1 MSTIYVSLV
10 CWLWAGVV
18 LGVSFIATPAKFL
31 APSLSLPHA
40 LEVGRATFY
49 VLRWIECGFIVLLIA
64 VLLLTFAH
72 IKLNVWFSV
81 IAVILCLLINYVGLQ
96 PALDE
101 RTKLIIAGEAITQS
115 SQHKVYIVIEMIKF
129 IALMVAGWFAKP
141 DWIRL

>member
-31 APSLSLPHA
+31 APSLSLPDA

-49 VLRWIECGFIVLLIA
+49 VLRWIECGFVVLLIA
-64 VLLLTFAH
+64 ALLITFAN
-72 IKLNVWFSV
+72 IKLNVWFSI
-81 IAVILCLLINYVGLQ
+81 IAVILCLLVNYVGLQ

-115 SQHKVYIVIEMIKF
+115 SQHKAYIVIEMIKL

-141 DWIRL
+141 DWIKL

>member
-31 APSLSLPHA
+31 APSLSLPDA

-49 VLRWIECGFIVLLIA
+49 VLRWIECGFSVLLIA
-64 VLLLTFAH
+64 MLLITFAH
-72 IKLNVWFSV
+72 IKLTAWS
-81 IAVILCLLINYVGLQ
+81 AVITVMLCLLVNYIGLQ

-101 RTKLIIAGEAITQS
+101 RTKLIIAGEAIAQS
-115 SQHKVYIVIEMIKF
+115 SQHKVYIVIEMIKL

-141 DWIRL
+141 DGIRL

>member
-1 MSTIYVSLV
+1 MSTIYVSLI

-31 APSLSLPHA
+31 APSLSLPDA

-49 VLRWIECGFIVLLIA
+49 VLRWLECGFIVILIA
-64 VLLLTFAH
+64 VLLITYAH
-72 IKLNVWFSV
+72 IKLTAWFSV
-81 IAVILCLLINYVGLQ
+81 VAVILCLLINYLGLQ

-101 RTKLIIAGEAITQS
+101 RTKLIIAGEAIAQS
-115 SQHKVYIVIEMIKF
+115 SQHKVYVFIEMIKL

-141 DWIRL
+141 EWIRL

>member
-1 MSTIYVSLV
+1 MSTIYISLV

-31 APSLSLPHA
+31 APSLSLPDA

-49 VLRWIECGFIVLLIA
+49 VLRWIECGLVVILLAALLI
-64 VLLLTFAH
+64 TFAH
-72 IKLNVWFSV
+72 IKLNVWFAV
-81 IAVILCLLINYVGLQ
+81 IAVILCLLVNYVGLQ

-115 SQHKVYIVIEMIKF
+115 SQHTVYIVIEMIKL

>member
-1 MSTIYVSLV
+1 MSTIYVSLI

-31 APSLSLPHA
+31 APSLSLPDA

-49 VLRWIECGFIVLLIA
+49 VLRWLECGFIVILIAALLI
-64 VLLLTFAH
+64 TFAY

-81 IAVILCLLINYVGLQ
+81 IAVMLCLLVNYVGLQ

-101 RTKLIIAGEAITQS
+101 RTKLIIAGEAIAQS
-115 SQHKVYIVIEMIKF
+115 SQHKVYIVIEMIKLV
-129 IALMVAGWFAKP
+129 ALMVAGWFAKP
-141 DWIRL
+141 EWIRL

>member
-31 APSLSLPHA
+31 APSLSLPDA

-49 VLRWIECGFIVLLIA
+49 VLRWIECGLVVILLAALLI
-64 VLLLTFAH
+64 TFAH

-81 IAVILCLLINYVGLQ
+81 IAVILCLLVNYVGLQ

-115 SQHKVYIVIEMIKF
+115 SQHTVYIVIEMIKL

>member
-31 APSLSLPHA
+31 APSLSLPDA

-49 VLRWIECGFIVLLIA
+49 VLRWIECGFVVILIA
-64 VLLLTFAH
+64 ALLTTFAH

-81 IAVILCLLINYVGLQ
+81 IAVILCLLVNYVGLQ

-115 SQHKVYIVIEMIKF
+115 SQHKVYIVIEMIKL
-129 IALMVAGWFAKP
+129 IALMLAGWFAKP